1 MESRDSRS
9 ALFELNLVK
18 HVRILEQALFQA
30 DNQELR
36 LGEVFADHLPNIL
49 RVTQVQCRID
59 LIQNV
64 QGRRLILQKR
74 KD

>member
-30 DNQELR
+30 DDQELR
-36 LGEVFADHLPNIL
+36 LGEVLADHLPNIL